1 VVGVLTTVFEFWRIY
16 IMKKNSRDW
25 NKVLK
30 NLDKE
35 FPEPV
40 MNEVIQM
47 PYDPDVSL
55 TDIEVA
61 ENELDVATLLNTIDK
76 PRLKRVVEDRYLNRL
91 TVREVAASSDLSAA
105 RISQLEWKALVM
117 IRKSQFS

>member
-1 VVGVLTTVFEFWRIY
+1 FWRIY

-47 PYDPDVSL
+47 P
-55 TDIEVA
+55 
-61 ENELDVATLLNTIDK
+61 
-76 PRLKRVVEDRYLNRL
+76 
-91 TVREVAASSDLSAA
+91 
-105 RISQLEWKALVM
+105 
-117 IRKSQFS
+117 

>member
-1 VVGVLTTVFEFWRIY
+1 
-16 IMKKNSRDW
+16 MKKNSRDW

-76 PRLKRVVEDRYLNRL
+76 PRLKKVVEDRYLNRL
-91 TVREVAASSDLSAA
+91 TIREVAASFDLSTE
-105 RISQLEWKALVM
+105 RIRQLEWKALAM

>member
-1 VVGVLTTVFEFWRIY
+1 
-16 IMKKNSRDW
+16 MKKNSRDW

-40 MNEVIQM
+40 MNEVVQLE
-47 PYDPDVSL
+47 YEPDVSL

-61 ENELDVATLLNTIDK
+61 DAEIDVAAMLNSLNK
-76 PRLKRVVEDRYLNRL
+76 PRLRVVIEKRYLSNL
-91 TVREVAASSDLSAA
+91 TIKEVAAHFDVSTQ
-105 RISQLEWKALVM
+105 RICQLQREALRL
-117 IRKSQFS
+117 IRQATYRKKSLDMAL